1 MIVTMKKVTVVC
13 LAAER
18 DATTAA
24 LSGLGT
30 LHVVPVTPPASVDLE
45 EARRRRASLGRV
57 LHDLEARKAEAAPAA
72 QPGDPAL
79 LLEQAEAALEALKK
93 DAERGQEL
101 IQGIAQLRPWGA
113 FSPELLKAIR
123 GDGWHV
129 VFCSCPS
136 GRAPALP
143 EGAFR
148 LTCGKAG
155 GQQRFLVFSRES
167 LDEAELPRA
176 VFSQGLDLRELE
188 RELAAL
194 EARRAEWQLQLDE
207 LAAAHLSTLQKHAAE
222 LAGREDFL
230 RARDSMGQSGEAI
243 SWMSGYIPEGRLGRL
258 LEAAR
263 QHGWAVL
270 HEEVAADDPQVPT
283 SLDIPR
289 RFRMAQ
295 LIFDFIGVLPGYNE
309 IDVSIPLLI
318 FLSLFCG
325 MLVGDAGYGA
335 LLVGAALVMWLRS
348 PAGSRRDPLRLMLVM
363 SGSILFFG
371 ALSGNWFGLPKE
383 VLPLPFRGIPWLR
396 DDANADHIRLL
407 CFCIGALHLSLARI
421 WNSVLSRSVRGS
433 LGHLGWALFLWANFF
448 TVRMLLITGGELPG
462 FVRWMY
468 ALATVMI
475 LTCSVNWRDMGDVIY
490 MPFNFINSLVDVLSY
505 IRLYAVGL
513 SGFYIA
519 SNFNA
524 MSHSLWNASPWLI
537 PAGLLVL
544 LIGHCLNIALCG
556 MGVLVHGIRLNTLE
570 FSGHLGLNWSGKPY
584 RPLRR
589 PS

>member
-18 DATTAA
+18 DTTTAA
-24 LSGLGT
+24 LSSLGT
-30 LHVVPVTPPASVDLE
+30 LHVVPVIPPASADLE
-45 EARRRRASLGRV
+45 EARRRRDLLGRV
-57 LHDLEARKAEAAPAA
+57 LHHLASRKVEAIPASSA
-72 QPGDPAL
+72 DPAL
-79 LLEQAEAALEALKK
+79 ILAQAELALDELKK
-93 DAERGQEL
+93 GFERGQEL
-101 IQGIAQLRPWGA
+101 AQGIAQLRPWGA
-113 FSPELLKAIR
+113 FSPDLLESIR
-123 GDGWHV
+123 QGGWHV
-129 VFCSCPS
+129 VFCSCPV
-136 GRAPALP
+136 GRVPVLP
-143 EGAFR
+143 EGCF
-148 LTCGKAG
+148 LLPCGAG
-155 GQQRFLVFSRES
+155 RGQQQFLVFSRES
-167 LDEAELPRA
+167 LDEVELPRA
-176 VFSQGLDLRELE
+176 VFSQGQDLRGLE
-188 RELAAL
+188 RELGVL
-194 EARRAEWQLQLDE
+194 EARRAELAVQLDE
-207 LAAAHLSTLQKHAAE
+207 LAATHLPALQKYAAE

-230 RARDSMGQSGEAI
+230 RARDSMGQSGEALSWI
-243 SWMSGYIPEGRLGRL
+243 SGFIPEGRLGRL

-263 QHGWAVL
+263 QHGWAVQ
-270 HEEVAADDPQVPT
+270 HEDVAADDPQVPT

-295 LIFDFIGVLPGYNE
+295 LIFDFIGVLPGYHE

-335 LLVGAALVMWLRS
+335 LLVLAGLVMWLRS
-348 PAGSRRDPLRLMLVM
+348 PSGSQRDPLRLMLVM
-363 SGSILFFG
+363 SGSILLFG

-383 VLPLPFRGIPWLR
+383 LLPLPFRGIPWLR

-421 WNSVLSRSVRGS
+421 WNSILSRSVRGA
-433 LGHLGWALFLWANFF
+433 LGHLGWAVFLWSNFF

-462 FVRWMY
+462 FVHWMY
-468 ALATVMI
+468 VVATVMI

-524 MSHSLWNASPWLI
+524 MSQSLWNTSPWLI

-544 LIGHCLNIALCG
+544 LVGHCLNIALCG

-584 RPLRR
+584 RPLQR